1 MKIFLI
7 PLVIFFISYPLSG
20 NGQKSNSRIVEDL
33 LSQTLNS
40 KLKLNLEGKKKIYLT
55 IEKNEFAPILEKELI
70 FFLSTN
76 SIEILRNEDESELN
90 LFASLK
96 DVMVQYPKIIS
107 YPLFGD
113 QEILRIIQVKGELI
127 LRDSNKVLLAEKFS
141 ELNTDT
147 VNSKTIASIES
158 NSIKSLR
165 TDLPE
170 IPIWRSLLEP
180 ASVAVVSTAII
191 YLFFSIRSK

>member
-33 LSQTLNS
+33 LSQTFNS

-55 IEKNEFAPILEKELI
+55 IERNEFASILEKELI

-76 SIEILRNEDESELN
+76 SIEILRNKDESELN
-90 LFASLK
+90 LFAFLN
-96 DVMVQYPKIIS
+96 DMTVQYPKIIS

-113 QEILRIIQVKGELI
+113 QEILRIIRVGGELI

-147 VNSKTIASIES
+147 IKSKSIASMVSTSE
-158 NSIKSLR
+158 KTLHA
-165 TDLPE
+165 DLPE
-170 IPIWRSLLEP
+170 TPLWRSLLEP
-180 ASVAVVSTAII
+180 ASVAVVSAAII